1 MTREMIMIKHYR
13 FSASTYYK
21 WKKHDKR
28 KIISLLEYAFSDEDL
43 IEYLN
48 KGKISKIEEIG
59 NQDYLF
65 DLAIKFYKFLRHITN
80 YKVAKKV
87 LELLENSFNEN
98 QNKISIEN
106 IAEKIYKD
114 DDFYT
119 SMKLAILNL
128 IQKQEPLVLEY
139 VSKNRVKLENEF
151 TKRASKLIKKSDFM
165 IPSIA

>member
-1 MTREMIMIKHYR
+1 MINLFQ
-13 FSASTYYK
+13 FSAPTYYK

-65 DLAIKFYKFLRHITN
+65 DLAIKFYKF
-80 YKVAKKV
+80 

-139 VSKNRVKLENEF
+139 VSKNRVKL
-151 TKRASKLIKKSDFM
+151 
-165 IPSIA
+165 

>member
-1 MTREMIMIKHYR
+1 M
-13 FSASTYYK
+13 
-21 WKKHDKR
+21 
-28 KIISLLEYAFSDEDL
+28 
-43 IEYLN
+43 
-48 KGKISKIEEIG
+48 
-59 NQDYLF
+59 
-65 DLAIKFYKFLRHITN
+65 
-80 YKVAKKV
+80 
-87 LELLENSFNEN
+87 ENSFNEN

-151 TKRASKLIKKSDFM
+151 SKRSSKLIKKSDFM

>member
-1 MTREMIMIKHYR
+1 MTREMIMINLFQ
-13 FSASTYYK
+13 FSAPTYYK

-80 YKVAKKV
+80 YKVA
-87 LELLENSFNEN
+87 NEN

-151 TKRASKLIKKSDFM
+151 SKRASKLIKKSDFM

>member
-1 MTREMIMIKHYR
+1 MKVMLILKQNHTNHHCKLLKPSFHKHHLVY
-13 FSASTYYK
+13 
-21 WKKHDKR
+21 
-28 KIISLLEYAFSDEDL
+28 LLH
-43 IEYLN
+43 
-48 KGKISKIEEIG
+48 
-59 NQDYLF
+59 LF

-151 TKRASKLIKKSDFM
+151 SKRASKLIKKSDFM